1 MRGAGLGRRMRLVHK
16 LRRRHRVAQN
26 GECGAIIT
34 TMDQIVSELAID
46 WTSPNGQKLQGIL
59 AFH

>member
-1 MRGAGLGRRMRLVHK
+1 MRGAGIGRRMRLVHK
-16 LRRRHRVAQN
+16 VRRRHRVAQN
-26 GECGAIIT
+26 GGAIIT

-46 WTSPNGQKLQGIL
+46 WTSPNGQKLLGIL

>member
-1 MRGAGLGRRMRLVHK
+1 MENAGV
-16 LRRRHRVAQN
+16 
-26 GECGAIIT
+26 IIS

-46 WTSPNGQKLQGIL
+46 WTSPKGQKLQGIL